1 MARKNMDINWLM
13 GYIEAKGNFSI
24 SNQRIKVKKS
34 KFTPEYIFKLTKPE
48 LIQFI
53 IQFSDKG
60 TIFYKLKEKFP
71 RSPLRLLWDQIMIFQ
86 FTDEFL
92 SVMSID
98 NLRKLLAYVYSII
111 PPIGYEYQN
120 FPRPAFSLT
129 FHKKDNIIAD
139 KIKKYFEK
147 QGIKIYGPYIT
158 NQGLNLRLEIKGY
171 TNCMLLYDFLMKQ
184 KWFTSKKEK
193 FEEWGNKILGKSKT

>member
-1 MARKNMDINWLM
+1 MACKNMDINWLM

-86 FTDEFL
+86 FTAEFL

-98 NLRKLLAYVYSII
+98 NLRKLLAYIYSII

-171 TNCMLLYDFLMKQ
+171 KNCMLLYDFLMKQ